1 MANTTWPDGEPRR
14 GPNDTGSVGG
24 LKDGRALRH
33 ADGTEPNQQNF
44 GWLDGVKGVIG
55 GPNRAA
61 NGPGVNIGP
70 SSPHWRKPAGPYTV
84 GDQKKPRRGR

>member
-1 MANTTWPDGEPRR
+1 MAKTTWPDGEPRR

-33 ADGTEPNQQNF
+33 ADGTEPNRQNF
-44 GWLDGVKGVIG
+44 GFLDDVKGVIG

-61 NGPGVNIGP
+61 NPGANIGP
-70 SSPHWRKPAGPYTV
+70 SSALWRKPAAAVYTA

>member
-1 MANTTWPDGEPRR
+1 MANWPDGEPRR
-14 GPNDTGSVGG
+14 GQNDTGNVGG

-33 ADGTEPNQQNF
+33 ADNTEPPPQNF

-61 NGPGVNIGP
+61 NVGVNIGP
-70 SSPHWRKPAGPYTV
+70 SSNLWRKATPTPLTTGKQ
-84 GDQKKPRRGR
+84 GKGRKR

>member
-14 GPNDTGSVGG
+14 SPSDTGSVGG

-33 ADGTEPNQQNF
+33 ADNTEPPPQNF
-44 GWLDGVKGVIG
+44 GWLDGVKGVVG

-61 NGPGVNIGP
+61 NPSVNIGP
-70 SSPHWRKPAGPYTV
+70 SSNLWRKPSPGKYTT
-84 GDQKKPRRGR
+84 GDQKKPRR